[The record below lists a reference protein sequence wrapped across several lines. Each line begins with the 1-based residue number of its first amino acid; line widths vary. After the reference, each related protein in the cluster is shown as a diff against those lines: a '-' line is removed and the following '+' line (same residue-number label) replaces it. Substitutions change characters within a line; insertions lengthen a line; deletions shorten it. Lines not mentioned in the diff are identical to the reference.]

1 MLKLKIISPEKVI
14 YDGEVESVTVP
25 GTLGS
30 FEILNNHAPI
40 ISSLAN
46 GKVDYV
52 TKDGSHSVDVEG
64 GFVEVKKNE
73 VSLCVEMG

>member
-25 GTLGS
+25 GTLGC

-40 ISSLAN
+40 ISSLTD
-46 GKVDYV
+46 GKVEYV
-52 TKDGSHSVDVEG
+52 GKDGSHSVDVRG

-73 VSLCVEMG
+73 VNLCVEVG